1 MTDALFPHQFRLDG
15 KLAVVTGAS
24 RGIGTAIAQIYA
36 EAGAD
41 IASVS
46 RRENVEL
53 VRKIKDMGRRCQHF
67 TADLSVREEVSSVIP
82 AVAAAMGYPDI
93 LVNNAGSL
101 RRGKGAINFKIED
114 WDWSLQLDLTT
125 PYMLIM
131 DCAHYWLDAGKP
143 GKVINILSILALSG
157 GIDTIGYTVAKHG
170 LGGLTKTLANDWSRL
185 GINVNAIAPGY
196 VRTDLTA
203 GIHAHPQ
210 RSELFL
216 QRVPSKQWGEPQDI
230 AGCALYLAAPAS
242 NWVHGSIF
250 VVDGGYEAW

>member
-1 MTDALFPHQFRLDG
+1 MADMMFPEQFRLDG
-15 KLAVVTGAS
+15 KLAVITGAS
-24 RGIGTAIAQIYA
+24 RGIGMAIAQIYA

-46 RRENVEL
+46 RQENVEL
-53 VRKIKDMGRRCQHF
+53 GRKIKAMGRRYQHF
-67 TADLSVREEVSSVIP
+67 TADLSVRDQVFGVIP
-82 AVAAAMGYPDI
+82 AIVKAMRQPDI

-125 PYMLIM
+125 PYMLTM
-131 DCAHYWLDAGKP
+131 DCARHWLDAEKP

-170 LGGLTKTLANDWSRL
+170 LGGLTKTLANDWSRR